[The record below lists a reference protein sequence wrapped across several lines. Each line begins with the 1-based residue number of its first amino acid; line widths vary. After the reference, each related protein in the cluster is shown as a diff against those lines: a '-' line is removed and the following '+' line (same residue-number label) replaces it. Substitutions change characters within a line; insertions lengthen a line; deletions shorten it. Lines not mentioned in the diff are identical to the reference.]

1 MGWRALA
8 TGNPS
13 PPSALLQ
20 GLVLL
25 DLLAGRSC
33 PRFSSR
39 RDSREPKAW
48 HVTLSVLPG
57 NELWSS

>member
-25 DLLAGRSC
+25 VLAGRSC